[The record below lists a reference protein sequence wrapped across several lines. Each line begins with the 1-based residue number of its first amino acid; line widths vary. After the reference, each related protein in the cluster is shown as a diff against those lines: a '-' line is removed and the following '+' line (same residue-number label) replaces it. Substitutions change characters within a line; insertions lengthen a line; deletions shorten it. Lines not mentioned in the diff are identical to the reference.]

1 MASGLKIRR
10 AGVVV
15 FDSWLAAGGVCMGI
29 FSVPFED
36 WTITFPGA
44 GIGRTPIV
52 ICGDGALGLP
62 YTYDEAL
69 GYPRFFFPVGV
80 SWPTDWRPSVGIYL
94 K

>member
-29 FSVPFED
+29 FSIPLEG

-52 ICGDGALGLP
+52 IYGDSFQVSP

-69 GYPRFFFPVGV
+69 GCPRFVFRGGV